1 MKDIKIGQP
10 IKIKL
15 ELDIFRQDKD
25 EKMFNSLQKKIHE
38 DYSEIEESR
47 ADSKS
52 K

>member
-38 DYSEIEESR
+38 DYSENDDNRS
-47 ADSKS
+47 DSKN